1 MSSVTA
7 EDVVGARDPAGDG
20 KAVPEWRVLGR
31 LEKTAIG
38 SRTADGVTRVRRSER
53 PGCLLYGPYWQ
64 LPAGDYRLDFRCR
77 SGEPRMANQPVV
89 GVEVIAMNRIQ
100 LAWLD
105 LTGEELQG
113 ELGSLEFS
121 VPPTLGFGASDEA
134 RLEFRFFHMGN
145 ANLTISTVD
154 LHGAEASETR
164 PERTAVWRML
174 GRLKTTSIGK
184 RTEHGVT
191 VRRAARAGCL
201 LEDPRPLLQLP
212 KGNYRLNFE
221 CDAGTPR
228 SATEPVLDVEVVAG

>member
-38 SRTADGVTRVRRSER
+38 SRAADGVTRVRRGER

-77 SGEPRMANQPVV
+77 SGEPRMAGQPVL
-89 GVEVIAMNRIQ
+89 GVEVIAMNRVQ

-105 LTGEELQG
+105 LTAEELQG
-113 ELGSLEFS
+113 GVGSLAFS
-121 VPPTLGFGASDEA
+121 VPPPLGFGAGDEA

-145 ANLTISTVD
+145 ADLTIAAVD
-154 LHGAEASETR
+154 LQSTGNEEMHPS
-164 PERTAVWRML
+164 PPRTWRMF
-174 GRLKTTSIGK
+174 G
-184 RTEHGVT
+184 
-191 VRRAARAGCL
+191 
-201 LEDPRPLLQLP
+201 
-212 KGNYRLNFE
+212 
-221 CDAGTPR
+221 
-228 SATEPVLDVEVVAG
+228 